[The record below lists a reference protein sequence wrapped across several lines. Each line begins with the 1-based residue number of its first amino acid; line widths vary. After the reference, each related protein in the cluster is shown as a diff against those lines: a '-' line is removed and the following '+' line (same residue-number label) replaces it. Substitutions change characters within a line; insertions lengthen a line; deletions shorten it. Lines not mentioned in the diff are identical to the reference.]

1 MRWTRSRSKCGT
13 GSQPVHGRIAAALRA
28 ADGLRTRPTV
38 FIVLALL
45 LVLPAHSQPANSD
58 LERSRGEITRLRQ
71 KLEDVR
77 AKTRTAEGELEEVG
91 IELDIRTRELQ
102 IAVDLQK
109 QIEQEKQTV
118 AGQVADVGQR
128 IIQQKAFLRRRLA
141 ALYRL
146 GELSYLRLLMSIDE
160 RRNPV
165 EAISMLSYLV
175 TRDSRAVTRFQ
186 ATRAQLDA
194 RTAELADKE

>member
-1 MRWTRSRSKCGT
+1 S
-13 GSQPVHGRIAAALRA
+13 
-28 ADGLRTRPTV
+28 GLRTRPTL

-45 LVLPAHSQPANSD
+45 LVLPARSQPANSD
-58 LERSRGEITRLRQ
+58 LERIRGEITRLRQ

-77 AKTRTAEGELEEVG
+77 AKTRTAERELEEVG

-102 IAVDLQK
+102 IAVDLQT
-109 QIEQEKQTV
+109 QIEQEKQAV

-128 IIQQKAFLRRRLA
+128 IVQQKAFLRRRLA

-165 EAISMLSYLV
+165 EAMSMLSYLV
-175 TRDSRAVTRFQ
+175 ARDSRAVTRFQ
-186 ATRAQLDA
+186 DMRAQLEA
-194 RTAELADKE
+194 RTADLAD